1 MSIERWTVTVEQ
13 RAETVS
19 ASVEFVSL
27 QRWLRTVFTI
37 TVRQDRDRVLAPFVL
52 ERSHSWRVV

>member
-1 MSIERWTVTVEQ
+1 VSIERWTVTVEQ

-37 TVRQDRDRVLAPFVL
+37 TVRQDRTAC
-52 ERSHSWRVV
+52 WRVCARAFA